1 MSQISMHAPIGDLT
15 ISVEDNIIVSLD
27 WGWAQEQNTN
37 TLLQNA
43 KSQLNDYFDGLRKNF
58 DLPLEP
64 PGTKFQQRVWSMMEQ
79 IPYGKTI
86 TYGEIAKALGSSARA
101 VGMACGANP
110 IPVIIPC
117 HRVVAANDMGG
128 YSGDGGVETKRALLH
143 LERVLL

>member
-15 ISVEDNIIVSLD
+15 ISAEDNIIVSLD
-27 WGWAQEQNTN
+27 WGWAQEQNTS
-37 TLLQNA
+37 TLLQDA

-64 PGTKFQQRVWSMMEQ
+64 LGTKFQQRVWSMMRQ
-79 IPYGKTI
+79 IPHGQTI
-86 TYGEIAKALGSSARA
+86 TYGEIAKALDSSARA

-110 IPVIIPC
+110 LPVIIPC
-117 HRVVAANDMGG
+117 HRVVAATDIGG
-128 YSGDGGVETKRALLH
+128 YSGDGGVETKRALLL

>member
-15 ISVEDNIIVSLD
+15 ISAEDNVVVSLD

-110 IPVIIPC
+110 LPVIIPC
-117 HRVVAANDMGG
+117 HRVVAANNMGG

-143 LERVLL
+143 LEQVLL

>member
-15 ISVEDNIIVSLD
+15 ISAEDNIIVSLD

-37 TLLQNA
+37 TLLQDA

-58 DLPLEP
+58 DLSLEP
-64 PGTKFQQRVWSMMEQ
+64 PGTNFQQRVWSMMEQ

-128 YSGDGGVETKRALLH
+128 YSGDGGIETKRALLH

>member
-15 ISVEDNIIVSLD
+15 ISVEDNMIVSLD

-37 TLLQNA
+37 TLLQDA
-43 KSQLNDYFDGLRKNF
+43 KSQLDDYFDGLRKNF

-101 VGMACGANP
+101 VGTACGANP

-128 YSGDGGVETKRALLH
+128 YSGDGGVETKRALLN
-143 LERVLL
+143 LERVLT

>member
-1 MSQISMHAPIGDLT
+1 MHAPIGDLT
-15 ISVEDNIIVSLD
+15 ISAGDNIIVSLD

-37 TLLQNA
+37 TLLQDA
-43 KSQLNDYFDGLRKNF
+43 KSQLNGYFDGLRKNF

-64 PGTKFQQRVWSMMEQ
+64 QGTNFQQRVWSMMEQ

-86 TYGEIAKALGSSARA
+86 TYGEIAKDLGSSARA

-143 LERVLL
+143 LEQVLL

>member
-1 MSQISMHAPIGDLT
+1 MHAPIGDLT
-15 ISVEDNIIVSLD
+15 ISAEDNIIVSLD

-37 TLLQNA
+37 TLLQDA

-64 PGTKFQQRVWSMMEQ
+64 PGTKFQQRVWSMMQQ

>member
-27 WGWAQEQNTN
+27 WGWAKEQNTN
-37 TLLQNA
+37 PLLHDA
-43 KSQLNDYFDGLRKNF
+43 KSQLNDYFDGLRKIF

-64 PGTKFQQRVWSMMEQ
+64 RGTKFQLRVWSMMEQ

-128 YSGDGGVETKRALLH
+128 YSGDGGIETTTTLFSLD
-143 LERVLL
+143 RVLL

>member
-1 MSQISMHAPIGDLT
+1 MSQIAMHAPISDLT
-15 ISVEDNIIVSLD
+15 ISVEDNMIVSLD

-37 TLLQNA
+37 TLLQDA
-43 KSQLNDYFDGLRKNF
+43 KSQLDDYFDGLRKNF

-64 PGTKFQQRVWSMMEQ
+64 LGTKFQQRVWSMMEQ

-86 TYGEIAKALGSSARA
+86 TYGEIAKALSSSARA
-101 VGMACGANP
+101 VGTACGANP

-128 YSGDGGVETKRALLH
+128 YSGDGGVKTKRALLH

>member
-1 MSQISMHAPIGDLT
+1 MHAPIGDLT
-15 ISVEDNIIVSLD
+15 ISAEDNVVVSLD

-143 LERVLL
+143 LEQVLL

>member
-1 MSQISMHAPIGDLT
+1 MHAPIGDLT
-15 ISVEDNIIVSLD
+15 ISAEDNIIVSLD

-37 TLLQNA
+37 TLLQDA

-79 IPYGKTI
+79 ISYGKTI
-86 TYGEIAKALGSSARA
+86 TYGELAKAVGSSARA

-143 LERVLL
+143 LERVLF

>member
-1 MSQISMHAPIGDLT
+1 MHAPIGDLT
-15 ISVEDNIIVSLD
+15 ISAEDNIIVSLD

-43 KSQLNDYFDGLRKNF
+43 KSQLNDYFDRLRKNF

-117 HRVVAANDMGG
+117 HRVVAANDIGG
-128 YSGDGGVETKRALLH
+128 YSGDGGVKTKRVLLH

>member
-15 ISVEDNIIVSLD
+15 ISAEDNIIVSLD

-37 TLLQNA
+37 TLLQDA
-43 KSQLNDYFDGLRKNF
+43 KSQLNDYFDGLQKNF

-64 PGTKFQQRVWSMMEQ
+64 PGTKFQQRVWSVMEQ

-86 TYGEIAKALGSSARA
+86 TYGEIAKALDSSPRA

-117 HRVVAANDMGG
+117 HRVLAANDMGG

-143 LERVLL
+143 LEQVLL

>member
-15 ISVEDNIIVSLD
+15 ISAEDYIIVSLD
-27 WGWAQEQNTN
+27 WGWAQEQNTS
-37 TLLQNA
+37 TLLQDA

-79 IPYGKTI
+79 VSYGKTI
-86 TYGEIAKALGSSARA
+86 TYGALAKAVGSSARA

-110 IPVIIPC
+110 IPIIIPC
-117 HRVVAANDMGG
+117 HRVVAANAMGG
-128 YSGDGGVETKRALLH
+128 YSGEGGVETKRVLLH

>member
-1 MSQISMHAPIGDLT
+1 MHAPIGDLT
-15 ISVEDNIIVSLD
+15 ISAEDNIIVSLD

-37 TLLQNA
+37 TLLQDA

-58 DLPLEP
+58 DLPLDP

-79 IPYGKTI
+79 IPHGKTI

-128 YSGDGGVETKRALLH
+128 YSGDGGVETKKALLH
-143 LERVLL
+143 LERVLP

>member
-1 MSQISMHAPIGDLT
+1 MHAPIGDLT
-15 ISVEDNIIVSLD
+15 ISVEDNMIVSLD

-37 TLLQNA
+37 TLLQDA
-43 KSQLNDYFDGLRKNF
+43 KSQLDDYFDGLRKNF

-128 YSGDGGVETKRALLH
+128 YSGDGGVKTKRALLH

>member
-15 ISVEDNIIVSLD
+15 ISAEDNIIVSLD

-37 TLLQNA
+37 TLLQDA

-128 YSGDGGVETKRALLH
+128 YSGNGGVETKRALLH
-143 LERVLL
+143 LEQVLL

>member
-1 MSQISMHAPIGDLT
+1 MHAPIGDLT
-15 ISVEDNIIVSLD
+15 ISVEDNMIVSLD

-37 TLLQNA
+37 TLLQDA
-43 KSQLNDYFDGLRKNF
+43 KSQLDDYFDGLRKNF

-128 YSGDGGVETKRALLH
+128 YSGDGGVKTKRALLR

>member
-1 MSQISMHAPIGDLT
+1 MSQTSMHAPIGDLT
-15 ISVEDNIIVSLD
+15 ISAEDNIIVSLD

-37 TLLQNA
+37 TLLQDA

-64 PGTKFQQRVWSMMEQ
+64 PGTKFQQRVWSTMEQ
-79 IPYGKTI
+79 IPYGKTM

-128 YSGDGGVETKRALLH
+128 YSGGGGVETKKALLH

>member
-1 MSQISMHAPIGDLT
+1 MHAPIGDLT
-15 ISVEDNIIVSLD
+15 ISVEDNMIVSLD

-37 TLLQNA
+37 TLLQDA
-43 KSQLNDYFDGLRKNF
+43 KSQLDDYFDGLRKNF

-128 YSGDGGVETKRALLH
+128 YSGDGGVKTKRTLLH

>member
-1 MSQISMHAPIGDLT
+1 MHAPIGDLT
-15 ISVEDNIIVSLD
+15 ISAEDNIIVSLD

-37 TLLQNA
+37 TLLQDA

-128 YSGDGGVETKRALLH
+128 YSGNGGVETKRALLC
-143 LERVLL
+143 LEQVLL

>member
-15 ISVEDNIIVSLD
+15 ISVEDKMIVSLD

-37 TLLQNA
+37 TLLQDA

-64 PGTKFQQRVWSMMEQ
+64 AGTNFQQRVWSMMEQ

-86 TYGEIAKALGSSARA
+86 TYGDIAEVLGSSARA
-101 VGMACGANP
+101 VGTACAANP

-117 HRVVAANDMGG
+117 HRVVAANDIGG
-128 YSGDGGVETKRALLH
+128 YSGDGGVETKRALLD
-143 LERVLL
+143 LERGFF

>member
-37 TLLQNA
+37 TLLQDA

-64 PGTKFQQRVWSMMEQ
+64 PGTNFQQRVWSMMEQ
-79 IPYGKTI
+79 IPHGKTI

-128 YSGDGGVETKRALLH
+128 YSGDGGVETKRALLC

>member
-15 ISVEDNIIVSLD
+15 ISAEDNIIVSLD
-27 WGWAQEQNTN
+27 WGWAKEQNTS
-37 TLLQNA
+37 TLLQDA

-64 PGTKFQQRVWSMMEQ
+64 LGTKFQQRVWSMMRQ
-79 IPYGKTI
+79 VPHGKTI
-86 TYGEIAKALGSSARA
+86 TYGEIAKALDSSARA

-110 IPVIIPC
+110 LPVIIPC
-117 HRVVAANDMGG
+117 HRVVAANNMGG
-128 YSGDGGVETKRALLH
+128 YSGDGGVETKRALLN

>member
-15 ISVEDNIIVSLD
+15 ISAEDNIIVSLD

-43 KSQLNDYFDGLRKNF
+43 KSQLNDYFDRLRKNF

-128 YSGDGGVETKRALLH
+128 YSGDGGVKTKRALLH

>member
-15 ISVEDNIIVSLD
+15 ISAEDDIIVSLD
-27 WGWAQEQNTN
+27 WGWAQEQSTN
-37 TLLQNA
+37 TLLHDAN
-43 KSQLNDYFDGLRKNF
+43 SQLDDYFDGLRKNF

-101 VGMACGANP
+101 VGRACGANP
-110 IPVIIPC
+110 IPIIIPC

-128 YSGDGGVETKRALLH
+128 YSGDGGVKTKRALLR

>member
-1 MSQISMHAPIGDLT
+1 MHAPIGDLT
-15 ISVEDNIIVSLD
+15 ISAEDNIIVSLD
-27 WGWAQEQNTN
+27 WGWAQEQNIN
-37 TLLQNA
+37 TLLQDA

-64 PGTKFQQRVWSMMEQ
+64 PGTKFQHRVWSMMEQ
-79 IPYGKTI
+79 IHYGKTT
-86 TYGEIAKALGSSARA
+86 TYGEIAKAVGSSARA

-117 HRVVAANDMGG
+117 HRVVAANAMGG
-128 YSGDGGVETKRALLH
+128 YSGEGGVETKRVLLH

>member
-27 WGWAQEQNTN
+27 WGWAKEQNTN
-37 TLLQNA
+37 PLLHDA
-43 KSQLNDYFDGLRKNF
+43 KSQLNDYFDGLRKIF

-64 PGTKFQQRVWSMMEQ
+64 PGTKFQRRVWSMMEQ

-86 TYGEIAKALGSSARA
+86 TYGEIAKNLGSSARA

-128 YSGDGGVETKRALLH
+128 YSGDGGVKTKRALLH

>member
-15 ISVEDNIIVSLD
+15 ISAEDNIIVSLD

-79 IPYGKTI
+79 IPYGKTK

-117 HRVVAANDMGG
+117 HRVVAATDMGG
-128 YSGDGGVETKRALLH
+128 YSGDGGVKTKRALLH

>member
-1 MSQISMHAPIGDLT
+1 MHAPIGDLT
-15 ISVEDNIIVSLD
+15 ISAEDNIIVSLD

-37 TLLQNA
+37 TLLQDA

-64 PGTKFQQRVWSMMEQ
+64 SGTKFQQRVWSMIEQ
-79 IPYGKTI
+79 IPYGKTT
-86 TYGEIAKALGSSARA
+86 TYGEIAKAVGSSARA

-117 HRVVAANDMGG
+117 HRVGAANAMGG
-128 YSGDGGVETKRALLH
+128 YSGEGGVETKRVLLH
-143 LERVLL
+143 LERALL

>member
-1 MSQISMHAPIGDLT
+1 MHAPIGDLT
-15 ISVEDNIIVSLD
+15 ISVEDNMIVSLD

-37 TLLQNA
+37 TLLQDA

-64 PGTKFQQRVWSMMEQ
+64 LGTKFQKRVWSMMEQ
-79 IPYGKTI
+79 IPYGKTT

-128 YSGDGGVETKRALLH
+128 YSGDGGVKTKKALLH
-143 LERVLL
+143 LERIFL

>member
-15 ISVEDNIIVSLD
+15 ISAEDNIIVSLD

-37 TLLQNA
+37 TLLQDA
-43 KSQLNDYFDGLRKNF
+43 KSQLDDYFDGLRKNF

-86 TYGEIAKALGSSARA
+86 TYGEIAKALG
-101 VGMACGANP
+101 
-110 IPVIIPC
+110 
-117 HRVVAANDMGG
+117 
-128 YSGDGGVETKRALLH
+128 
-143 LERVLL
+143 

>member
-15 ISVEDNIIVSLD
+15 ISAEDNIIVSLD

-37 TLLQNA
+37 TLLQDA

-64 PGTKFQQRVWSMMEQ
+64 PGTNFQQRVWSMMEQ
-79 IPYGKTI
+79 IPHGKTI

-117 HRVVAANDMGG
+117 HRVVAANDIGG
-128 YSGDGGVETKRALLH
+128 YSGDGGVKTKRTLLH

>member
-27 WGWAQEQNTN
+27 WGWAKEQNTIA
-37 TLLQNA
+37 LLQDA

-86 TYGEIAKALGSSARA
+86 TYGEIAKALDSSARA

-128 YSGDGGVETKRALLH
+128 YSGDGGVKTKRALLH

>member
-15 ISVEDNIIVSLD
+15 ISAEDNIIVSLD

-37 TLLQNA
+37 TLLQDA
-43 KSQLNDYFDGLRKNF
+43 KSQLNDYFDGLQKNF
-58 DLPLEP
+58 DLPLDP
-64 PGTKFQQRVWSMMEQ
+64 PGTNFQQRVWSMMEQ
-79 IPYGKTI
+79 IPHGKTI
-86 TYGEIAKALGSSARA
+86 TYGEIANALGSSARA

-143 LERVLL
+143 LEQVLL

>member
-15 ISVEDNIIVSLD
+15 ISAEDNVVVSLD

-37 TLLQNA
+37 TLLQDA
-43 KSQLNDYFDGLRKNF
+43 KSQLNGYFDGLRKNF

-64 PGTKFQQRVWSMMEQ
+64 LGTKFQQRVWSMMEQ

-86 TYGEIAKALGSSARA
+86 TYGEIAKALSSSARA
-101 VGMACGANP
+101 VGTACGANP

-128 YSGDGGVETKRALLH
+128 YSGDGGVKTKRALLH

>member
-1 MSQISMHAPIGDLT
+1 MSQISLHAPIGDLT
-15 ISVEDNIIVSLD
+15 ISAEDNIIVSLD
-27 WGWAQEQNTN
+27 WGWAHEQNTN

-43 KSQLNDYFDGLRKNF
+43 KSQLDEYFDGLRKNF

-101 VGMACGANP
+101 VGPACGANP

-117 HRVVAANDMGG
+117 HRVVATNDMGG
-128 YSGDGGVETKRALLH
+128 YSGDGGVKP
-143 LERVLL
+143 